1 MFFQSQN
8 QQLYINTKGTRLRY
22 SFHLL
27 CTLLETC
34 RTVGNGY
41 CEFSLTHFLLLLC
54 LFFVFFSTTPA
65 TETQA
70 SLSKGFLTRVE
81 LFMLTMAR
89 FSFSWRKSGR
99 SEVRERTA
107 LSSHFLHFAVNIC
120 VCYSGA
126 SRQQQQQVSGSFCAK
141 CVRIRAHPSRCRCTY
156 IISVFLV
163 MESNG
168 FTGTL

>member
-1 MFFQSQN
+1 MFFQSRN

-27 CTLLETC
+27 CTLLETY
-34 RTVGNGY
+34 RTVGDGY
-41 CEFSLTHFLLLLC
+41 CEFSSTHYYCDRFFFL
-54 LFFVFFSTTPA
+54 STTPA

-70 SLSKGFLTRVE
+70 IPSKGFLTRVE
-81 LFMLTMAR
+81 LFMLTTAR

-99 SEVRERTA
+99 SVWKVRERTA

-126 SRQQQQQVSGSFCAK
+126 SRQQCLGAFVQNVYGS
-141 CVRIRAHPSRCRCTY
+141 VHIHPVASAP
-156 IISVFLV
+156 I
-163 MESNG
+163 
-168 FTGTL
+168 